1 MEEKLRLYLTNV
13 EQALVADFQLAL
25 QSLKEPA
32 KAAMDLVG
40 TLWSRSTIALG
51 TGALAAATLVEA
63 SGLRVWDL
71 SRLRTLN
78 SVWRGGEGLYEDF
91 ESSVSHPFGV
101 ERHRVTVH
109 LGQAR
114 WGVVVSISL
123 VMTQCS
129 A

>member
-1 MEEKLRLYLTNV
+1 
-13 EQALVADFQLAL
+13 
-25 QSLKEPA
+25 
-32 KAAMDLVG
+32 MDPVG

-91 ESSVSHPFGV
+91 ESSVSHSFAV
-101 ERHRVTVH
+101 ERHHVARTTVSS
-109 LGQAR
+109 
-114 WGVVVSISL
+114 GVELIRRGNG
-123 VMTQCS
+123 T
-129 A
+129 